1 MDTDRILE
9 IFQREVEYDGTSHA
23 ECVFLN
29 DLTLTIPRDSYEV
42 PRLSSTHEELFEAD
56 FTGVFEAL
64 NSPKRWKE
72 LVVHNTTSVLNPP
85 RVLFIQLRESSHRVI
100 DMAVSLS
107 HCDMYGQLPDDV
119 VSANLMLFR
128 FCDES
133 GYTPGDVTLNVGIAY
148 TLYTDME
155 FVEEGIVDWGD

>member
-1 MDTDRILE
+1 
-9 IFQREVEYDGTSHA
+9 
-23 ECVFLN
+23 
-29 DLTLTIPRDSYEV
+29 
-42 PRLSSTHEELFEAD
+42 
-56 FTGVFEAL
+56 
-64 NSPKRWKE
+64 
-72 LVVHNTTSVLNPP
+72 
-85 RVLFIQLRESSHRVI
+85 
-100 DMAVSLS
+100 MAVSLS

-133 GYTPGDVTLNVGIAY
+133 GYTPGDVKLNVGIAY